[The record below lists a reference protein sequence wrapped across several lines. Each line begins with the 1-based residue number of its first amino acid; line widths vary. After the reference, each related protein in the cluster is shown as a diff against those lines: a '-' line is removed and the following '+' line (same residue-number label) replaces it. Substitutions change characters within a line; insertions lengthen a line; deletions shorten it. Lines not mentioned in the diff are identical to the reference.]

1 MSRTPTRLRP
11 ETLTAM
17 DTSSFRRPALPGEAL
32 FDALPGDQDP
42 AQRAETGAR
51 IARLLVRG
59 ARTSDDQ
66 AVVERLVLLADD
78 HGLDLLADLWHQAPA
93 ESLAGALWRLYLLRT
108 WVHREPARAAHEFDI
123 GRRYAPVHE
132 VVAGVV
138 APPGPAEVC
147 QLVDT
152 VLRGVAVGDLAVTLE
167 RAAAFARVVATG
179 RAHLPEESPESTRS
193 ASRLVTTAEQLEY
206 AGRLERTG
214 DLA

>member
-1 MSRTPTRLRP
+1 
-11 ETLTAM
+11 M
-17 DTSSFRRPALPGEAL
+17 DASPFRRPALPGGAV

-59 ARTSDDQ
+59 ARTSDDR
-66 AVVERLVLLADD
+66 AVVERLVRLADD

-108 WVHREPARAAHEFDI
+108 WVHREPVRAAREFDV

-138 APPGPAEVC
+138 APPGPEEVC

-179 RAHLPEESPESTRS
+179 RAHLPEESAASTRS
-193 ASRLVTTAEQLEY
+193 ASRLVSTAEQLEH
-206 AGRLERTG
+206 AGRLERSG

>member
-1 MSRTPTRLRP
+1 MDASR
-11 ETLTAM
+11 
-17 DTSSFRRPALPGEAL
+17 FRRPALPGGAL
-32 FDALPGDQDP
+32 FDALPGAADP

-59 ARTSDDQ
+59 ARTSDDE
-66 AVVERLVLLADD
+66 AVVERLVRLADD

-108 WVHREPARAAHEFDI
+108 WVYREPARAAREYDA

-138 APPGPAEVC
+138 EPPGPSEVC

-167 RAAAFARVVATG
+167 RAAAFARVLATG
-179 RAHLPEESPESTRS
+179 RAHLPEDSNHTASS
-193 ASRLVTTAEQLEY
+193 ASRLVSTAEQLEQ
-206 AGRLERTG
+206 AGRLERSG
-214 DLA
+214 NLA